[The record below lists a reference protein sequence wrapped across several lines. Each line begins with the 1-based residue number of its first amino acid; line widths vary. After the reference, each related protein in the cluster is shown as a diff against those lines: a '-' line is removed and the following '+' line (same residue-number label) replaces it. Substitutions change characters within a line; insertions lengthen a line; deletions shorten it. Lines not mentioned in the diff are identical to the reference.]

1 MIFEHL
7 LVLAHMTEQLEVEQD
22 DEEHGQGVRI
32 TKDCNVEAPCGL
44 ILGQEV
50 KRASG
55 QVALWKCIVS
65 VINVETRKGVI
76 INILYINN
84 ELG

>member
-1 MIFEHL
+1 
-7 LVLAHMTEQLEVEQD
+7 MTEQLEVEQD
-22 DEEHGQGVRI
+22 DEEHGQAVRI

-55 QVALWKCIVS
+55 QVAL
-65 VINVETRKGVI
+65 
-76 INILYINN
+76 
-84 ELG
+84 

>member
-55 QVALWKCIVS
+55 QVALWKCIVT

-76 INILYINN
+76 ILFINN
-84 ELG
+84 KLG